1 MIALD
6 DAQQRLLALAKPVE
20 TQTLPLAAATGRW
33 AAETITARRTQPAR
47 DLSAMDG
54 YALRFEDWPG
64 PWTVIGESA
73 AGASF
78 AGLLGKSEAARIFT
92 GAALPQGADTVIMQ
106 EDMARDGNA
115 VHLIV
120 DLQLLAGKHVRK
132 AGEDFR
138 AGQTLVAAGERLTAA
153 RIALAAMGGHGDIRV
168 RRPVRVA
175 LISTGDELVAPGTET
190 DADHIPASN
199 GVMLQA
205 LLANYPCDIID
216 LGIIPDNRVALTDAF
231 HRAADADII
240 LSTGGA
246 SVGDHDHV
254 KPALEAAGAVID
266 FWKIA
271 MRPGK
276 PLMAGTL
283 GNAIVIG
290 LPGNPVSAYVTATLF
305 ALPLVAHLSGATDPF
320 PKHQPALLDAA
331 LPSVPNRTDHVR
343 AIFENGRVTPVGM
356 NDSAALRAL
365 SHANALI
372 VRPAG
377 SPAAAVGD
385 KVEIILL
392 A

>member
-33 AAETITARRTQPAR
+33 AAETVSARRTQPTR

-78 AGLLGKSEAARIFT
+78 AGPLGKGEAARIFT

-132 AGEDFR
+132 AGEDFH
-138 AGQTLVAAGERLTAA
+138 AGQVLVAAGERLTAA

-175 LISTGDELVAPGTET
+175 LISTGDELVAPGSET
-190 DADHIPASN
+190 DAEHIPASN

-205 LLANYPCDIID
+205 LLANYPCNIID
-216 LGIIPDNRVALTDAF
+216 LGIIPDNRDALTDAF
-231 HRAADADII
+231 RRAAEADIV

-305 ALPLVAHLSGATDPF
+305 VLPLVAHLSGAADPF
-320 PKHQPALLDAA
+320 PKRLPALLDAA
-331 LPSVPNRTDHVR
+331 LPAVPNRTDHVR

-377 SPAAAVGD
+377 SPAASAGD
-385 KVEIILL
+385 TVEIILL